1 MLSFEEF
8 MNEIV
13 SRIKDYLPKEFAD
26 TTVSVYIQEVRK
38 TNDLLLHGLTVRKDS
53 ISPTVYLETP
63 YQEYQNGTSLED
75 ILTDLAHV
83 IVKNT
88 GNCPADISG
97 INDFKKIKN
106 MIRIKLVNA
115 ETNHDYL
122 SDKIYTPIDNTYL
135 VAAYFIDLAKTGE
148 NHATVMIT
156 KALFD
161 TWHDIDIQTLHETAL
176 RNVSDYASFMNIRT
190 VLSEMCH
197 GTLPEFDITPK
208 EDDNIMFV
216 LSSTDKYCGAAS
228 MLCPDTMDL
237 VTDHVKRN
245 NGNDP
250 AFFLL
255 PSSIHE
261 TLVVPCRDQ
270 MSVADL
276 KRMVE
281 EVNATVLAPED
292 LLSDHVYIYT
302 DHKLRIAA

>member
-1 MLSFEEF
+1 MLSFEDF
-8 MNEIV
+8 MNEIT
-13 SRIKDYLPKEFAD
+13 SHIKNFLPEDFAD
-26 TTVSVYIQEVRK
+26 ATVSIQEVRK

-63 YQEYQNGTSLED
+63 YQEYQNGTNLED

-83 IVKNT
+83 IVQNT
-88 GNCPADISG
+88 GNCPADNISDL
-97 INDFKKIKN
+97 NSFAKVRDR
-106 MIRIKLVNA
+106 IRIKLINIDRNQEFLHDKPFTKID
-115 ETNHDYL
+115 ETD
-122 SDKIYTPIDNTYL
+122 L
-135 VAAYFIDLAKTGE
+135 VATYFIDLSRTGE
-148 NHATVMIT
+148 SHATVMAT
-156 KALFD
+156 NALMA
-161 TWHDIDIQTLHETAL
+161 TWNVDLKTLHETAL
-176 RNVSDYASFMNIRT
+176 RNVSDYASFMNIHT
-190 VLSEMCH
+190 VLSELCH
-197 GTLPEFDITPK
+197 GIPAEFDVP
-208 EDDNIMFV
+208 EDDNVMFV

-302 DHKLRIAA
+302 DHKLKIAA

>member
-1 MLSFEEF
+1 MLSFEDF
-8 MNEIV
+8 SDEII
-13 SRIKDYLPKEFAD
+13 SRIKDYLPEEFAD
-26 TTVSVYIQEVRK
+26 ATVSIQEVRK

-83 IVKNT
+83 IVQNT
-88 GNCPADISG
+88 GNCPADNISDLNSFAKVRG
-97 INDFKKIKN
+97 R
-106 MIRIKLVNA
+106 IRIKLINIGKNQEFLHDKPFTKID
-115 ETNHDYL
+115 ETDL
-122 SDKIYTPIDNTYL
+122 
-135 VAAYFIDLAKTGE
+135 AATYFIDLSRIGE
-148 NHATVMIT
+148 SHATVMVT
-156 KALFD
+156 DALMA
-161 TWHDIDIQTLHETAL
+161 TWNVGLKTLHETAL

-197 GTLPEFDITPK
+197 GTLPAEFDVPE
-208 EDDNIMFV
+208 EDDNVMYV

-228 MLCPDTMDL
+228 MLCPNTMDL

-292 LLSDHVYIYT
+292 LLSDHVYIYA

>member
-13 SRIKDYLPKEFAD
+13 SRIKDYLPEEFAD
-26 TTVSVYIQEVRK
+26 TTVSVCIQEVRK

-63 YQEYQNGTSLED
+63 YQDYQNGTSLED

-88 GNCPADISG
+88 GNCPADNISDLNSFAKVRG
-97 INDFKKIKN
+97 R
-106 MIRIKLVNA
+106 IRIKLINIGKNQEFLHDKPFTKID
-115 ETNHDYL
+115 ETDL
-122 SDKIYTPIDNTYL
+122 
-135 VAAYFIDLAKTGE
+135 AATYFIDLSRIGE
-148 NHATVMIT
+148 SHATVMVT
-156 KALFD
+156 DALMT
-161 TWHDIDIQTLHETAL
+161 TWNVDLKTLHETAL
-176 RNVSDYASFMNIRT
+176 RNVSDCASFMNIRT

-197 GTLPEFDITPK
+197 GTLPAEFDAP

-302 DHKLRIAA
+302 NHKLRIAA

>member
-1 MLSFEEF
+1 MLSFEDF
-8 MNEIV
+8 SDEII
-13 SRIKDYLPKEFAD
+13 SRIKDYLPEEFAD
-26 TTVSVYIQEVRK
+26 ATVSIQEVRK

-63 YQEYQNGTSLED
+63 YQEYQNGTNLEE
-75 ILTDLAHV
+75 ILTDLTHV

-88 GNCPADISG
+88 GNCPADNISDLNSFAKVRG
-97 INDFKKIKN
+97 R
-106 MIRIKLVNA
+106 IRIKLINLGKNQEFLHDKPFTKID
-115 ETNHDYL
+115 ETDL
-122 SDKIYTPIDNTYL
+122 
-135 VAAYFIDLAKTGE
+135 AATYFIDLSRIGE
-148 NHATVMIT
+148 SHATVMVT
-156 KALFD
+156 VALMA
-161 TWHDIDIQTLHETAL
+161 TWNVDLKTLHETAL
-176 RNVSDYASFMNIRT
+176 RNVSDHASFMNIRT

-197 GTLPEFDITPK
+197 GRLPAEFDVP
-208 EDDNIMFV
+208 EEADNIMFV

-302 DHKLRIAA
+302 NHKLKIAA

>member
-1 MLSFEEF
+1 MLNFEDF
-8 MNEIV
+8 SDEIV
-13 SRIKDYLPKEFAD
+13 SRIKNYLPEDYAD
-26 TTVSVYIQEVRK
+26 AAVSIQEVRK
-38 TNDLLLHGLTVRKDS
+38 TNDLLLHGLTVRKS
-53 ISPTVYLETP
+53 NVSPTVYLETP
-63 YQEYQNGTSLED
+63 YQEYQNGTSLEQ

-88 GNCPADISG
+88 GNCPADNISDLNSFAKVRG
-97 INDFKKIKN
+97 R
-106 MIRIKLVNA
+106 IRIKLINIGKNQEFLHDKPFTKID
-115 ETNHDYL
+115 ETDL
-122 SDKIYTPIDNTYL
+122 
-135 VAAYFIDLAKTGE
+135 AATYFIDLSRIGE
-148 NHATVMIT
+148 SHATVMVT
-156 KALFD
+156 DVLMA
-161 TWHDIDIQTLHETAL
+161 TWNVDLKTLHETAL
-176 RNVSDYASFMNIRT
+176 RNVSDCASFMNIRT

-197 GTLPEFDITPK
+197 DTLPAEFDVP
-208 EDDNIMFV
+208 EDDNVMFV

-228 MLCPDTMDL
+228 ILCPDTMDL